1 MENNKHSDK
10 ALWRKLIT
18 VIILKLIIILAIW
31 WVFMRPDTPKVD
43 ENDVQKHLLSVTYLP
58 QLGAYNSA
66 KNFA

>member
-31 WVFMRPDTPKVD
+31 WVFMKDNRVTVD
-43 ENDVQKHLLSVTYLP
+43 EKTAEQHILS
-58 QLGAYNSA
+58 Q
-66 KNFA
+66 